1 MSPRPTDRGGKQV
14 KVPTQE
20 DRYRSSALTAA
31 VTGGDVLPSQS
42 KYIPRGAEAI
52 AAEAIAAAAAGAS
65 SVHIHARDADGRPSG
80 DPALFTE
87 IVERVRA
94 ESEVVINVTTGGAPG
109 MNVEERLAGMRA
121 VRPDIATFNLGT
133 MNYEGFPDP
142 SRWPQVES
150 DWERDVLE
158 AAGSGT
164 FVNTLSMLREFAAA
178 VREAGVTPELEAYDL
193 GHLSM
198 ARFLIDEGTLEPP
211 VRIQLVLGVLGGADN
226 QIEDMFVLR
235 RRAREI
241 LAEDLADLG
250 VAGLGY
256 PMQLRH
262 AAVALALGMD
272 CRVGLE
278 DSIRVR
284 RKRLAESNRDLV
296 EAAIGLADLV
306 GRPIARPAELR
317 ERLTRWKE
325 RP

>member
-1 MSPRPTDRGGKQV
+1 MK
-14 KVPTQE
+14 E
-20 DRYRSSALTAA
+20 DRYRPSALTAA

-42 KYIPRGAEAI
+42 EFIPKGAAAI
-52 AAEAIAAAAAGAS
+52 AAEAAAAAEVGAT
-65 SVHIHARDADGRPSG
+65 SVHIHARDDDGRPSG

-94 ESEVVINVTTGGAPG
+94 QCDVVINITTGGAPG
-109 MNVEERLAGMRA
+109 MNVEERLAGVRA
-121 VRPDIATFNLGT
+121 VKPDIATFNLGT

-142 SRWPQVES
+142 SRWPAVED
-150 DWERDVLE
+150 DWERDVLGK
-158 AAGSGT
+158 AGDGT

-178 VREAGVTPELEAYDL
+178 AREAGVTPELEAYDL

-211 VRIQLVLGVLGGADN
+211 VRVQLVLGVLGGADN
-226 QIEDMFVLR
+226 KIEDLFALR
-235 RRAREI
+235 QRAREI
-241 LAEDLADLG
+241 LGEDLADLG

-262 AAVALALGMD
+262 AAVGLALGMD

-278 DSIRVR
+278 DSIRVS

-296 EAAIGLADLV
+296 EAATGLAGLV
-306 GRPIARPAELR
+306 GRPIATPTELR
-317 ERLTRWKE
+317 KRLTPWKA
-325 RP
+325 RV